1 MGFTGIRPLQGR
13 VECEAALPHSCVHVA
28 GTLYNV
34 FVKPFSASFVENIKP
49 ARETDEIFH
58 PVTGHSNA
66 VKQKQV
72 P

>member
-1 MGFTGIRPLQGR
+1 MGFTEIRPLQGR
-13 VECEAALPHSCVHVA
+13 VECEEPALPQAA

-34 FVKPFSASFVENIKP
+34 FVKPSSASFVENIKP
-49 ARETDEIFH
+49 TRETDENLH
-58 PVTGHSNA
+58 PVTGHCNA